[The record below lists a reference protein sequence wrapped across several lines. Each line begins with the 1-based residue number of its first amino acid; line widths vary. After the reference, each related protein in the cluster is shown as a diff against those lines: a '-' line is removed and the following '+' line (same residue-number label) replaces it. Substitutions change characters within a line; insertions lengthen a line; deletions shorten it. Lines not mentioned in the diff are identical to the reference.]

1 MISLARRRRRR
12 PSKARD
18 ARAEQSRS
26 RHLQA
31 TVVVGVAFLIAA
43 VPVSQVFN
51 ADHPVAAAGIA
62 LQTVAGLLAAIQL
75 WANSA
80 SDALVRWSAHQIA
93 VNRWH
98 VGGLFDGRLRSLV
111 LATGWFLFGMIAVRI
126 PLGWTPNEAVAWMIV
141 IPAVL
146 LFFTGAVVY
155 IVAMFMM
162 AGTLLVGKDPL
173 PDGKALTA
181 LQGRLDANDWI
192 WPPVGLAFVLGGMLQ
207 IAVA

>member
-1 MISLARRRRRR
+1 MISVPRRHRRGAL
-12 PSKARD
+12 KARS
-18 ARAEQSRS
+18 AQAEQRRS
-26 RHLQA
+26 RRLQSI
-31 TVVVGVAFLIAA
+31 VVAGVAFLIAA
-43 VPVSQVFN
+43 VPASQVFN

-80 SDALVRWSAHQIA
+80 SDALVRWSARQIA

-98 VGGLFDGRLRSLV
+98 VAGLFDGRPRSLL
-111 LATGWFLFGMIAVRI
+111 LASGWFVLGLIAVRI
-126 PLGWTPNEAVAWMIV
+126 PLAWTPNEVVAWLIV

-146 LFFTGAVVY
+146 LFLSGALVC
-155 IVAMFMM
+155 ILAMFMM
-162 AGTLLVGKDPL
+162 VGALLVGKDPP

-192 WPPVGLAFVLGGMLQ
+192 WPLVGLAFVLGGMLQ